1 MARASKD
8 WVQTDNRGV
17 VNPKTKKIEVKKFEY
32 TIGGDLIDAIKAY
45 AIDALKTKKPA
56 DFCPNHNADWF
67 MINQDGSISLN
78 FRHKENFIMYVG
90 EVYLKANE
98 PEIYDWIMDNEIYYI
113 RRRFYH
119 DMMKKIEGSKEFKDF
134 KAAWKDNNEDV
145 VQSKNKEEIA
155 RLTRE
160 IASLVARRS
169 ELMRKAI

>member
-8 WVQTDNRGV
+8 WVQTDNRAV
-17 VNPKTKKIEVKKFEY
+17 VNPKTQQIEVKKFEY
-32 TIGGDLIDAIKAY
+32 TIGGTVIDAIKAF

-56 DFCPNHNADWF
+56 DFVMNHDGDWF

-78 FRHKENFIMYVG
+78 FRHKENFIMYLA
-90 EVYLKANE
+90 EAYLKANE
-98 PEIYDWIMDNEIYYI
+98 PDIYDMITNNEIYYI
-113 RRRFYH
+113 RRCFYR
-119 DMMKKIEGSKEFKDF
+119 DMMKKIESSKEFKEI
-134 KAAWKDNNEDV
+134 KGSWKGKNEDV
-145 VQSKNKEEIA
+145 VQAKNKEEID